1 MDASGYVL
9 IDDWGL
15 GEERMRRL
23 SVLANEALA
32 LERKGHT
39 KPETQPVHASLDGSI
54 KMWMRPENHPDLK
67 AWLASPR
74 LKAAVRSYL
83 PNAYERAGVVALRLG
98 DGVKALPEIRTPSV
112 VDREIVA
119 KKCADGSI
127 EGTVPSGVSH

>member
-1 MDASGYVL
+1 
-9 IDDWGL
+9 
-15 GEERMRRL
+15 MRRL

>member
-1 MDASGYVL
+1 
-9 IDDWGL
+9 
-15 GEERMRRL
+15 MRRL

-74 LKAAVRSYL
+74 LRHVGLSGPCGAARKPAV
-83 PNAYERAGVVALRLG
+83 PTRADLCYG
-98 DGVKALPEIRTPSV
+98 V

-119 KKCADGSI
+119 TKCA
-127 EGTVPSGVSH
+127 